1 MNLYLHQQ
9 HGPTFPFFRT
19 NIYQLIWIAV
29 VAIFFVTTSA
39 CNRTSASAV
48 DNAATA
54 QQPSVISL
62 PADDLPVKNL
72 RFSGTVQAVESH
84 SILAPRLT
92 GQASGSMVATRI
104 VSSGARVR
112 TGDVL
117 VEFDRQK
124 HMQNILD
131 RQAEHD
137 GFIQQIRRKQAEQ
150 AAARAADET
159 GLKDAEVDVQTARV
173 EMRKND
179 VIPPYQA
186 EINRVNL
193 IEAEARY
200 KQLRETFDLK
210 REAREADLRILEIQ
224 RDRAKLAV
232 DYAGNNI
239 EKMTILSPMDGLAV
253 PYRIRK
259 GTRLVDPQ
267 EGDEFTPGRSIMMI
281 VDTEHMQVEAVVNQ
295 VDIAQVYIG
304 QPAEIRLDAYPNLL
318 FQGKVERIGPIGMAG
333 ASSRR
338 VRNFSIFVSI
348 DGSHPNLLPDLTAS
362 VDLQL
367 VQAEDV
373 PHD

>member
-1 MNLYLHQQ
+1 MNICQFAL
-9 HGPTFPFFRT
+9 
-19 NIYQLIWIAV
+19 IAV
-29 VAIFFVTTSA
+29 VAIFSVTTSA
-39 CNRTSASAV
+39 CNRTITSAV
-48 DNAATA
+48 DDSSTT
-54 QQPSVISL
+54 QQPSAISL
-62 PADDLPVKNL
+62 PTDDLPVKTL

-84 SILAPRLT
+84 SILAPRLA

-104 VSSGARVR
+104 VSSGARVH

-131 RQAEHD
+131 RQAEYD
-137 GFIQQIRRKQAEQ
+137 GLIQQIRRKQAEQ

-200 KQLRETFDLK
+200 QQLRETFDLK

-281 VDTEHMQVEAVVNQ
+281 VDTEHMQVEAIVNQ
-295 VDIAQVYIG
+295 VDIAQVYMG